1 MTIDGHTRHGRAR
14 DDVSGAV
21 DSDLRSDVRYLG
33 NLLGRV
39 LRETGGED
47 LLHDVES
54 LRAAV
59 IDAFEGG
66 EAEGAARAEAIVAA
80 MSAERAEAVAQAFT
94 TYFHLT
100 NLAEEHHRVRV
111 LRFRGDDGGVA
122 GDSFPATYASLVEQ
136 VGEDEAAARLRELR
150 FHPVLTAHPTEARR
164 RAVTT
169 AVRRITDLIDERD
182 RTTNTTARAE
192 NERRLLEEITTL
204 LRTSPLRTTRPTPL
218 DEVRTA
224 MSVFDQTLFEI
235 VPQVYRLLDDRLLG
249 DDAGRASVTAPAF
262 VRFGTWIGGDR
273 DGNPHVTADV
283 TRQAAEIAA
292 EHILLGL
299 SRAAT
304 RIGSTLTLDA
314 SETPAD
320 AGLTALVATQE
331 ALDAGIAERIGVR
344 APNETHRRALMF
356 VAARIDATRTGATST
371 GTASAG
377 TASADAASADTARD
391 GRSALAYGNPEELL
405 TDLRTIQTSLV
416 AAGATRPANGE
427 LQNLIWQVETFGFH
441 LAELEVRQH
450 SQVHR
455 NALAEIRAGGARSEM
470 TEEVLSVFRTIAA
483 LQARYGVRSA
493 SRYIVSFTQSA
504 ADLANVHELAVAA
517 LGSVEAAPVLDV
529 IPLFETF
536 ADLHASVDI
545 LDEAVR
551 TEPFQR
557 RLAATGR
564 RLEVMLGYSDSSKD
578 VGPVSAN
585 LALYDAQARIADWAK
600 AHDVEL
606 TLFHGRGGSLG
617 RGGGPANE
625 AVLAQPRGSIDGR
638 LKLTEQGEVIFAQY
652 GDKDIA
658 ARHLEQMA
666 SATLFASSPSNEE
679 RTAVAAARFADL
691 AQQLDDESR
700 QAFYD
705 LVKADG
711 FAPWFAR
718 VTPME
723 EIGLLPLGSRPAR
736 RGLSVESLEDLRAIP
751 WVFSWTQARINLA
764 GWYGLGSAL
773 EAVGDVELL
782 RTAYAEWPLF
792 GAMIKNVEM
801 SLAKTDE
808 HIARRYLE
816 LADRDDLAAK
826 VLDEMLRT
834 RDWVLRVS
842 GGSDVLEDRPVLA
855 RAVRLRSPYVDALSH
870 LQLRALRAI
879 RTSGSTDPADGDH
892 RLLLLT
898 VNGIAAGLQN
908 TG

>member
-1 MTIDGHTRHGRAR
+1 MTAIDGSTRFGRAR

-21 DSDLRSDVRYLG
+21 DSDLRADVRYLG

-39 LRETGGED
+39 LRETGGDD
-47 LLHDVES
+47 LLRDVES
-54 LRAAV
+54 LRQAV
-59 IDAFEGG
+59 IDAYEGTD
-66 EAEGAARAEAIVAA
+66 EDGATRAEAVVATF
-80 MSAERAEAVAQAFT
+80 SAERAEEVARAFT
-94 TYFHLT
+94 SYFHLV

-111 LRFRGDDGGVA
+111 LRARGDDGGQP
-122 GDSFPATYASLVEQ
+122 GDSFPATFVELVEQ
-136 VGEDEAAARLRELR
+136 VGADEAAARLEGLR

-169 AVRRITDLIDERD
+169 GVRRITDLIDERD
-182 RTTNTTARAE
+182 RTKNATARAE
-192 NERRLLEEITTL
+192 NERRLLEEIATL

-235 VPQVYRLLDDRLLG
+235 VPQVYRLLDDRLQG
-249 DDAGRASVTAPAF
+249 DDAGRASVIAPAF

-299 SRAAT
+299 ARATT
-304 RIGSTLTLDA
+304 RIGSALTLDA
-314 SETPAD
+314 SDTPAD
-320 AGLTALVATQE
+320 AGLTALVAAQE
-331 ALDAGIAERIGVR
+331 SLDPGIAERIGVR
-344 APNETHRRALMF
+344 APNETHRRALLF
-356 VAARIDATRTGATST
+356 VAARIRATRRG
-371 GTASAG
+371 G
-377 TASADAASADTARD
+377 D
-391 GRSALAYGNPEELL
+391 GLAYGGPEELL
-405 TDLRTIQTSLV
+405 ADLRVIQASLV
-416 AAGATRPANGE
+416 AAGAARTANGE
-427 LQNLIWQVETFGFH
+427 LQNLVWQVETFGFH
-441 LAELEVRQH
+441 LAELEIRQH

-455 NALAEIRAGGARSEM
+455 TALAEIRAGGARSEM
-470 TEEVLSVFRTIAA
+470 TDEVLAVFRTIAD
-483 LQARYGVRSA
+483 LQRRYGVRSA

-504 ADLANVHELAVAA
+504 EDLANVHELAVAA

-557 RLAATGR
+557 RLGATGR

-585 LALYDAQARIADWAK
+585 LALYDAQARIASWA
-600 AHDVEL
+600 AAQDVEL

-625 AVLAQPRGSIDGR
+625 AVLAQPPGSIDGR

-652 GDKDIA
+652 GDQDIA

-666 SATLFASSPSNEE
+666 SATLFASSPSNEA
-679 RTAVAAARFADL
+679 RTAIAAERFADL
-691 AQQLDDESR
+691 AQQLDDVSR
-700 QAFYD
+700 AAFYD

-723 EIGLLPLGSRPAR
+723 ELGLLPLGSRPAR

-773 EAVGDVELL
+773 EAVGDLDLL
-782 RTAYAEWPLF
+782 RTAAAEWPLF
-792 GAMIKNVEM
+792 AALIKNVEM
-801 SLAKTDE
+801 SLAKTDVQ
-808 HIARRYLE
+808 IARRYLE
-816 LADRDDLAAK
+816 LADRDDLGRK
-826 VLDEMLRT
+826 VLDEMDRT
-834 RDWVLRVS
+834 RSWVLRIS
-842 GGSDVLEDRPVLA
+842 GAEDVLEDRPVLA

-879 RTSGSTDPADGDH
+879 RSSGSSDTTDGDH

>member
-1 MTIDGHTRHGRAR
+1 MTAIDGSTRHGRAR

-21 DSDLRSDVRYLG
+21 DSDLRADVRYLG

-39 LRETGGED
+39 LRETGGDD

-59 IDAFEGG
+59 IDAYEGSD
-66 EAEGAARAEAIVAA
+66 AEGAARAEAVVAG

-111 LRFRGDDGGVA
+111 LRARGDDGGVA

-136 VGEDEAAARLRELR
+136 VGADEAAARLADLR

-182 RTTNTTARAE
+182 RTRNATARAE

-249 DDAGRASVTAPAF
+249 DDAGRVPVTAPAF

-283 TRQAAEIAA
+283 TRQAADIAA

-299 SRAAT
+299 ARAAT
-304 RIGSTLTLDA
+304 RIGAALTLDA
-314 SETPAD
+314 ADTPAD
-320 AGLTALVATQE
+320 AGLQALVAAQE
-331 ALDAGIAERIGVR
+331 SLDPGIAERIGVR
-344 APNETHRRALMF
+344 APNETHRRALLF
-356 VAARIDATRTGATST
+356 VAARIRATRRGQ
-371 GTASAG
+371 
-377 TASADAASADTARD
+377 D
-391 GRSALAYGNPEELL
+391 GLAYAGPEELL
-405 TDLRTIQTSLV
+405 ADLRVIQSSLV
-416 AAGATRPANGE
+416 AAGAVRTANGE
-427 LQNLIWQVETFGFH
+427 LQNLVWQVETFGFH

-455 NALAEIRAGGARSEM
+455 TALAEIRSGETLSET
-470 TEEVLSVFRTIAA
+470 TEEVLAVFRTIAD
-483 LQARYGVRSA
+483 LQQRYGVRA
-493 SRYIVSFTQSA
+493 AHRYIVSFTQSA

-517 LGSVEAAPVLDV
+517 CGDAAPVLDV

-585 LALYDAQARIADWAK
+585 LALYDAQARIADWAREQ
-600 AHDVEL
+600 DVEL

-625 AVLAQPRGSIDGR
+625 AVLAQPPGSIDGR

-652 GDKDIA
+652 GDQDIA

-679 RTAVAAARFADL
+679 RTAVAATRFADL
-691 AQQLDDESR
+691 AQQLDDVSR

-773 EAVGDVELL
+773 EAVGDVEAL
-782 RTAYAEWPLF
+782 RAAYAEWPLF

-808 HIARRYLE
+808 QIARRYLE

-879 RTSGSTDPADGDH
+879 RTSGSTDPTDADH

-898 VNGIAAGLQN
+898 VNGVAAGLQN

>member
-1 MTIDGHTRHGRAR
+1 MTAIDGSTRFGRAR

-21 DSDLRSDVRYLG
+21 DSDLRADVRYLG

-39 LRETGGED
+39 LRETGGDD
-47 LLHDVES
+47 LLRDVES
-54 LRAAV
+54 LRQAV
-59 IDAFEGG
+59 IDAYEGTD
-66 EAEGAARAEAIVAA
+66 EDGATRAEAVVATF
-80 MSAERAEAVAQAFT
+80 SAERAEEVARAFT
-94 TYFHLT
+94 SYFHLV

-111 LRFRGDDGGVA
+111 LRARGDDGGQP
-122 GDSFPATYASLVEQ
+122 GDSFPATFVELVEQ
-136 VGEDEAAARLRELR
+136 VGADEAAARLEGLR

-169 AVRRITDLIDERD
+169 GVRRITDLIDERD
-182 RTTNTTARAE
+182 RMKNATARAE
-192 NERRLLEEITTL
+192 NERRLLEEIATL

-235 VPQVYRLLDDRLLG
+235 VPQVYRLLDDRLQG
-249 DDAGRASVTAPAF
+249 DDAGRAPVQAPAF

-299 SRAAT
+299 TRAAT
-304 RIGSTLTLDA
+304 RIGSALTLDA
-314 SETPAD
+314 DHTPGD
-320 AGLTALVATQE
+320 AGLTALVAAQE
-331 ALDAGIAERIGVR
+331 SLDPDVAERIGIR
-344 APNETHRRALMF
+344 APTETHRRALLF
-356 VAARIDATRTGATST
+356 IAARIDATR
-371 GTASAG
+371 
-377 TASADAASADTARD
+377 RD
-391 GRSALAYGNPEELL
+391 DRPLAYRGPDELL
-405 TDLRTIQTSLV
+405 ADLHVVQASLT
-416 AAGATRPANGE
+416 AAGALRAANGE
-427 LQNLIWQVETFGFH
+427 LQNLVWQVETFGFH
-441 LAELEVRQH
+441 LAELEIRQH

-455 NALAEIRAGGARSEM
+455 TALAEIRAGGARSEM
-470 TEEVLSVFRTIAA
+470 TDEVLAVFRTIAD
-483 LQARYGVRSA
+483 LQRRYGVRSA

-504 ADLANVHELAVAA
+504 EDLANVHELAVAA

-557 RLAATGR
+557 RLGATGR

-585 LALYDAQARIADWAK
+585 LALYDAQARIASWA
-600 AHDVEL
+600 AAQDVEL

-625 AVLAQPRGSIDGR
+625 AVLAQPPGSIDGR

-652 GDKDIA
+652 GDQDIA

-666 SATLFASSPSNEE
+666 SATLFASSPSNEA
-679 RTAVAAARFADL
+679 RTAVAAERFADL
-691 AQQLDDESR
+691 AQQLDDVSR
-700 QAFYD
+700 AAFYD

-723 EIGLLPLGSRPAR
+723 ELGLLPLGSRPAR

-773 EAVGDVELL
+773 EAVGDLDLL
-782 RTAYAEWPLF
+782 RTAAAEWPLF
-792 GAMIKNVEM
+792 AALIKNVEM
-801 SLAKTDE
+801 SLAKTDVQ
-808 HIARRYLE
+808 IARRYLE
-816 LADRDDLAAK
+816 LADRDDLGRK
-826 VLDEMLRT
+826 VLDEMDRT
-834 RDWVLRVS
+834 RSWVLRIS
-842 GGSDVLEDRPVLA
+842 GAEDVLEDRPVLA

-879 RTSGSTDPADGDH
+879 RSSGSSDTTDGDH

>member
-1 MTIDGHTRHGRAR
+1 MTAIDGSTRHGRAR

-21 DSDLRSDVRYLG
+21 DSDLRADVRYLG

-39 LRETGGED
+39 LRETGGDD

-59 IDAFEGG
+59 IDAYEGSD
-66 EAEGAARAEAIVAA
+66 AEGAARAEAVVAG

-111 LRFRGDDGGVA
+111 LRARGDDGGLA

-136 VGEDEAAARLRELR
+136 VGADEAASRLADLR

-182 RTTNTTARAE
+182 RARNATARAE

-249 DDAGRASVTAPAF
+249 DDAGRVPVTAPAF

-273 DGNPHVTADV
+273 DGNPHVTAAV
-283 TRQAAEIAA
+283 TRQAADIAA

-299 SRAAT
+299 ARAAT
-304 RIGSTLTLDA
+304 RIGSALTLDA
-314 SETPAD
+314 AETPAD
-320 AGLTALVATQE
+320 PGLQALVAAQE
-331 ALDAGIAERIGVR
+331 SLDPSIAERIGVR
-344 APNETHRRALMF
+344 APNETHRRALLF
-356 VAARIDATRTGATST
+356 VAARIRATRRGQ
-371 GTASAG
+371 
-377 TASADAASADTARD
+377 D
-391 GRSALAYGNPEELL
+391 GLAYGGPEELL
-405 TDLRTIQTSLV
+405 ADLRVIQSSLV
-416 AAGATRPANGE
+416 AAGAVRTANGE
-427 LQNLIWQVETFGFH
+427 LQNLVWQVETFGFH

-455 NALAEIRAGGARSEM
+455 NALAEIRAGGALSET
-470 TEEVLSVFRTIAA
+470 TEEVLAVFRTVAD
-483 LQARYGVRSA
+483 LQQRYGVRA
-493 SRYIVSFTQSA
+493 AHRYIVSFTQSA

-517 LGSVEAAPVLDV
+517 CGDAAPVLDV

-585 LALYDAQARIADWAK
+585 LALYDAQARIADWARDN
-600 AHDVEL
+600 DVEL

-625 AVLAQPRGSIDGR
+625 AVLAQPPGSIDGR

-652 GDKDIA
+652 GDQDIA

-679 RTAVAAARFADL
+679 RTAAAATRFADL
-691 AQQLDDESR
+691 AQQLDDVSR

-773 EAVGDVELL
+773 EAIGDVDVL
-782 RTAYAEWPLF
+782 RAAYAEWPLF

-808 HIARRYLE
+808 QIARRYLE

-879 RTSGSTDPADGDH
+879 RTSGSTDPTDGDH

>member
-1 MTIDGHTRHGRAR
+1 MTAIDGSTRHGRAR

-21 DSDLRSDVRYLG
+21 DSDLRADVRYLG

-39 LRETGGED
+39 LRETGGDE

-59 IDAFEGG
+59 IVAYEGSD
-66 EAEGAARAEAIVAA
+66 AEGAARAEAIVAE

-111 LRFRGDDGGVA
+111 LRARGDDGGLA
-122 GDSFPATYASLVEQ
+122 GDSFPATYASLIEQ
-136 VGEDEAAARLRELR
+136 VGADEAAARLADLR

-182 RTTNTTARAE
+182 HTRNATARAE

-249 DDAGRASVTAPAF
+249 DDAGRAPVTAPAF

-273 DGNPHVTADV
+273 DGNPHVTAAV
-283 TRQAAEIAA
+283 TRQAADIAA

-304 RIGSTLTLDA
+304 RIGAALTLDA
-314 SETPAD
+314 AETPAD
-320 AGLTALVATQE
+320 AGLQALVAAQE
-331 ALDAGIAERIGVR
+331 ALDPGIAERIGVR
-344 APNETHRRALMF
+344 APNETHRRALLF
-356 VAARIDATRTGATST
+356 VAARIRATRRGK
-371 GTASAG
+371 
-377 TASADAASADTARD
+377 D
-391 GRSALAYGNPEELL
+391 GLAYGGPEELL
-405 TDLRTIQTSLV
+405 ADLRVIQASLV
-416 AAGATRPANGE
+416 AAGAARTANGE
-427 LQNLIWQVETFGFH
+427 LQNLVWQVETFGFH

-455 NALAEIRAGGARSEM
+455 TALAEIRSGEPLSDT
-470 TEEVLSVFRTIAA
+470 TEEVLAVFRTVAD
-483 LQARYGVRSA
+483 LQQRYGVRSA
-493 SRYIVSFTQSA
+493 HRYIVSFTQSA
-504 ADLANVHELAVAA
+504 ADLANVHELATAA
-517 LGSVEAAPVLDV
+517 CGDAAPVLDV

-585 LALYDAQARIADWAK
+585 LALYDAQARIADWARDN
-600 AHDVEL
+600 DVEL

-625 AVLAQPRGSIDGR
+625 AVLAQPPGSIDGR

-652 GDKDIA
+652 GDQDIA

-666 SATLFASSPSNEE
+666 SATLFASSPSNED
-679 RTAVAAARFADL
+679 RTAVAATRFADL
-691 AQQLDDESR
+691 AQQLDDVSR

-773 EAVGDVELL
+773 EAVGDVEVL
-782 RTAYAEWPLF
+782 RAAYAEWPLF

-808 HIARRYLE
+808 QIARRYLE

-870 LQLRALRAI
+870 LQLRALRSI
-879 RTSGSTDPADGDH
+879 RTTGSTDPTDGDH

>member
-1 MTIDGHTRHGRAR
+1 MTAIDGATRFGRAR

-21 DSDLRSDVRYLG
+21 DNDLRADVRYLG

-39 LRETGGED
+39 LRETGGDD
-47 LLHDVES
+47 LLRDVES

-59 IDAFEGG
+59 IDAYEGG
-66 EAEGAARAEAIVAA
+66 DVDGAARAESVVAGF
-80 MSAERAEAVAQAFT
+80 SAERAEQVARAFT
-94 TYFHLT
+94 AYFHLV

-111 LRFRGDDGGVA
+111 LRHRGDDGGKP
-122 GDSFPATYASLVEQ
+122 GDSFPATFHELVDQ
-136 VGEDEAAARLRELR
+136 LGADEAAARLESLR

-169 AVRRITDLIDERD
+169 GVRRITDLIDERD
-182 RTTNTTARAE
+182 RTKNATARAE
-192 NERRLLEEITTL
+192 NERRLLEEIATL

-235 VPQVYRLLDDRLLG
+235 VPQVYRLLDDRLQG
-249 DDAGRASVTAPAF
+249 EDAGREPVQAPAF

-292 EHILLGL
+292 EHVLIGL
-299 SRAAT
+299 TRAAT
-304 RIGSTLTLDA
+304 RIGTALTLD
-314 SETPAD
+314 SDQTPAD
-320 AGLTALVATQE
+320 AGLTALVAAQE
-331 ALDAGIAERIGVR
+331 SLDPDVAERIGIR
-344 APNETHRRALMF
+344 APNETHRRALLF
-356 VAARIDATRTGATST
+356 IAARIDATRR
-371 GTASAG
+371 
-377 TASADAASADTARD
+377 RD
-391 GRSALAYGNPEELL
+391 DPFGYRGPEVLL
-405 TDLRTIQTSLV
+405 DDLRTVQRSLT
-416 AAGATRPANGE
+416 AAGAPRAANGE
-427 LQNLIWQVETFGFH
+427 LQNLVWQVETFGFH

-455 NALAEIRAGGARSEM
+455 TALAEIRAGGELSA
-470 TEEVLSVFRTIAA
+470 TTLEVLEVFRTIAD
-483 LQARYGVRSA
+483 LQRRFGVRA
-493 SRYIVSFTQSA
+493 SDRYIVSFTQSA
-504 ADLANVHELAVAA
+504 EDLANVHELAVAA

-536 ADLHASVDI
+536 ADLHASVAI
-545 LDEAVR
+545 LDEAVQ
-551 TEPFQR
+551 TEPFRR

-585 LALYDAQARIADWAK
+585 LALYDAQAAIATWA
-600 AHDVEL
+600 AANDIEL

-625 AVLAQPRGSIDGR
+625 AVLAQPPGSIDGR

-652 GDKDIA
+652 GDQDIA

-666 SATLFASSPSNEE
+666 AATLFASSPSNEA
-679 RTAVAAARFADL
+679 RTQAAAERFADL
-691 AQQLDDESR
+691 ASRLDDVSR
-700 QAFYD
+700 QAFHG

-723 EIGLLPLGSRPAR
+723 ELGLLPLGSRPAR
-736 RGLSVESLEDLRAIP
+736 RGLSVESLDDLRAIP

-792 GAMIKNVEM
+792 SALIKNVEM
-801 SLAKTDE
+801 SLAKTDVQ
-808 HIARRYLE
+808 IAHRYLD
-816 LADRDDLAAK
+816 LADRDDLA
-826 VLDEMLRT
+826 EMVTAEMTRT
-834 RDWVLRVS
+834 REWVLRVS
-842 GGSDVLEDRPVLA
+842 ESEDVLADRPVLA

-879 RTSGSTDPADGDH
+879 RTSGSQDPADADH

>member
-1 MTIDGHTRHGRAR
+1 MTAIDGATRFGRAR

-21 DSDLRSDVRYLG
+21 DNDLRADVRYLG

-39 LRETGGED
+39 LRETGGDD
-47 LLHDVES
+47 LLRDVES

-59 IDAFEGG
+59 IDAYEGG
-66 EAEGAARAEAIVAA
+66 DVDGAARAESVVAGF
-80 MSAERAEAVAQAFT
+80 SAERAEQVARAFT
-94 TYFHLT
+94 AYFHLV

-111 LRFRGDDGGVA
+111 LRQRGDDGGKP
-122 GDSFPATYASLVEQ
+122 GDSFPATFHELVDQ
-136 VGEDEAAARLRELR
+136 LGADEAAARLEGLR

-169 AVRRITDLIDERD
+169 GVRRITDLIDERD
-182 RTTNTTARAE
+182 RTKNATARAE
-192 NERRLLEEITTL
+192 NERRLLEEIATL

-235 VPQVYRLLDDRLLG
+235 VPQVYRLLDDRLQG
-249 DDAGRASVTAPAF
+249 EDAGREPVQAPAF

-292 EHILLGL
+292 EHVLIGL
-299 SRAAT
+299 TRAAT
-304 RIGSTLTLDA
+304 RIGTALTLD
-314 SETPAD
+314 SDQTPAD
-320 AGLTALVATQE
+320 AGLTALVAAQE
-331 ALDAGIAERIGVR
+331 ALDPDVAERIGIR
-344 APNETHRRALMF
+344 APNETHRRALLF
-356 VAARIDATRTGATST
+356 IAARIDATRR
-371 GTASAG
+371 
-377 TASADAASADTARD
+377 RD
-391 GRSALAYGNPEELL
+391 DPLGYRGPEALLD
-405 TDLRTIQTSLV
+405 DLRTVQRSLT
-416 AAGATRPANGE
+416 AAGAPRAANGE
-427 LQNLIWQVETFGFH
+427 LQNLVWQVETFGFH

-455 NALAEIRAGGARSEM
+455 TALAEIRAGGELSATTR
-470 TEEVLSVFRTIAA
+470 EVLEVFRTIAD
-483 LQARYGVRSA
+483 LQRRFGVRA
-493 SRYIVSFTQSA
+493 ADRYIVSFTQSA
-504 ADLANVHELAVAA
+504 EDLANVHELAVAA

-536 ADLHASVDI
+536 ADLHASVAI
-545 LDEAVR
+545 LDEAVQ
-551 TEPFQR
+551 TEPFRR

-585 LALYDAQARIADWAK
+585 LALYDAQADIATWA
-600 AHDVEL
+600 AANDIEL

-617 RGGGPANE
+617 RGGGPATE
-625 AVLAQPRGSIDGR
+625 AVLAQPPGSIDGR

-652 GDKDIA
+652 GDQDIA

-666 SATLFASSPSNEE
+666 AATLFASSPSNEA
-679 RTAVAAARFADL
+679 RTRAAAERFADL
-691 AQQLDDESR
+691 ASRLDDVSR
-700 QAFYD
+700 QAFHG

-723 EIGLLPLGSRPAR
+723 ELGLLPLGSRPAR
-736 RGLSVESLEDLRAIP
+736 RGLSVESLDDLRAIP

-792 GAMIKNVEM
+792 SALIKNVEM
-801 SLAKTDE
+801 SLAKTDVQ
-808 HIARRYLE
+808 IAHRYLD
-816 LADRDDLAAK
+816 LADRDDLA
-826 VLDEMLRT
+826 EMVSAEMART
-834 RDWVLRVS
+834 REWVLRVS
-842 GGSDVLEDRPVLA
+842 ESEDVLADRPVLA

-879 RTSGSTDPADGDH
+879 RTSGSQDPADADH

>member
-1 MTIDGHTRHGRAR
+1 MTAIDGSTRHGRAR

-21 DSDLRSDVRYLG
+21 DSDLRADVRYLG

-39 LRETGGED
+39 LRESGGDD

-59 IDAFEGG
+59 IGAYEGSDVD
-66 EAEGAARAEAIVAA
+66 GAARAEAIVAE

-111 LRFRGDDGGVA
+111 LRARGDDGGLA

-136 VGEDEAAARLRELR
+136 VGADEAAARLADLR

-169 AVRRITDLIDERD
+169 GVRRITDLIDERD
-182 RTTNTTARAE
+182 HARNATARAE

-249 DDAGRASVTAPAF
+249 DEAGRVPVTAPAF

-273 DGNPHVTADV
+273 DGNPHVTAAV
-283 TRQAAEIAA
+283 TRQAADIAA

-304 RIGSTLTLDA
+304 RIGSSLTLDA
-314 SETPAD
+314 AETPAD
-320 AGLTALVATQE
+320 AGLQALVAAQE
-331 ALDAGIAERIGVR
+331 SLDPGIAERIGVR
-344 APNETHRRALMF
+344 APNETHRRALLF
-356 VAARIDATRTGATST
+356 VAARIRATRRG
-371 GTASAG
+371 G
-377 TASADAASADTARD
+377 D
-391 GRSALAYGNPEELL
+391 GLAYGGPEELL
-405 TDLRTIQTSLV
+405 ADLRVIQASLV
-416 AAGATRPANGE
+416 AAGAARTANGE
-427 LQNLIWQVETFGFH
+427 LQNLVWQVETFGFH

-455 NALAEIRAGGARSEM
+455 TALAEIRSGEPLSET
-470 TEEVLSVFRTIAA
+470 TEEVLAVFRTVAD
-483 LQARYGVRSA
+483 LQQRYGVRA
-493 SRYIVSFTQSA
+493 AHRYIVSFTQSA

-517 LGSVEAAPVLDV
+517 CGDAAPVLDV

-585 LALYDAQARIADWAK
+585 LALYDAQARIADWARDN
-600 AHDVEL
+600 DVEL

-625 AVLAQPRGSIDGR
+625 AVLAQPPGSIDGR

-652 GDKDIA
+652 GDQDIA

-666 SATLFASSPSNEE
+666 SATLFASSPSNED
-679 RTAVAAARFADL
+679 RTAVAASRFADL
-691 AQQLDDESR
+691 AQQLDDVSR

-773 EAVGDVELL
+773 EAVGDVEVL
-782 RTAYAEWPLF
+782 RAAYAEWPLF

-808 HIARRYLE
+808 QIARRYLE

-870 LQLRALRAI
+870 LQLRALRSI
-879 RTSGSTDPADGDH
+879 RTTGSTDPTDGDH

>member
-1 MTIDGHTRHGRAR
+1 MTAIDGSTRHGRAR

-21 DSDLRSDVRYLG
+21 DSDLRADVRYLG

-39 LRETGGED
+39 LRETGGDD

-59 IDAFEGG
+59 IDAYEGAD
-66 EAEGAARAEAIVAA
+66 AEGAARAEAIVAG

-111 LRFRGDDGGVA
+111 LRARGDDGGLA

-136 VGEDEAAARLRELR
+136 VGEDEAASRLADLR

-182 RTTNTTARAE
+182 GARNATARAE

-249 DDAGRASVTAPAF
+249 DDAGRVPVTAPAF

-273 DGNPHVTADV
+273 DGNPHVTAAV
-283 TRQAAEIAA
+283 TRQAADIAA

-299 SRAAT
+299 ARAAT
-304 RIGSTLTLDA
+304 RIGSALTLDA
-314 SETPAD
+314 AETPAD
-320 AGLTALVATQE
+320 PGLQALVAAQE
-331 ALDAGIAERIGVR
+331 ALDPGIAERIGVR
-344 APNETHRRALMF
+344 APNETHRRALLF
-356 VAARIDATRTGATST
+356 VAARIRATRRGQ
-371 GTASAG
+371 
-377 TASADAASADTARD
+377 D
-391 GRSALAYGNPEELL
+391 GLAYAGPEELL
-405 TDLRTIQTSLV
+405 ADLRVIQTSLV
-416 AAGATRPANGE
+416 AAGAVRTANGE
-427 LQNLIWQVETFGFH
+427 LQNLVWQVETFGFH

-455 NALAEIRAGGARSEM
+455 NALAEIRAGGPLSET
-470 TEEVLSVFRTIAA
+470 TEEVLAVFRTVAD
-483 LQARYGVRSA
+483 LQQRYGVRA
-493 SRYIVSFTQSA
+493 AHRYIVSFTQSA

-517 LGSVEAAPVLDV
+517 CGDAAPVLDV

-536 ADLHASVDI
+536 ADLHASVEI
-545 LDEAVR
+545 LDEAVHS
-551 TEPFQR
+551 EPFER

-564 RLEVMLGYSDSSKD
+564 KLEVMLGYSDSSKD

-585 LALYDAQARIADWAK
+585 LALYDAQARIADWARE
-600 AHDVEL
+600 HDVEL

-625 AVLAQPRGSIDGR
+625 AVLAQPPGSIDGR

-652 GDKDIA
+652 GDQDIA

-666 SATLFASSPSNEE
+666 SATLFASSPSNEA
-679 RTAVAAARFADL
+679 RTAAAATRFADL
-691 AQQLDDESR
+691 AQQLDDVSR

-723 EIGLLPLGSRPAR
+723 ELGLLPLGSRPAR

-773 EAVGDVELL
+773 EAVGDVDVL
-782 RTAYAEWPLF
+782 RSAYAEWPLF

-808 HIARRYLE
+808 QIARRYLE

-879 RTSGSTDPADGDH
+879 RTSGSTDPTDGDH

>member
-1 MTIDGHTRHGRAR
+1 MTAIDGSTRFGSAR

-21 DSDLRSDVRYLG
+21 DSDLRADVRYLG
-33 NLLGRV
+33 RLLGRV
-39 LRETGGED
+39 LRESGGED
-47 LLHDVES
+47 LLRDVEA

-59 IDAFEGG
+59 IEAYEGSDAD
-66 EAEGAARAEAIVAA
+66 GAARAEAVVAG
-80 MSAERAEAVAQAFT
+80 MSAERAEEVARAFT

-111 LRFRGDDGGVA
+111 LRLRGDDGGVA
-122 GDSFPATYASLVEQ
+122 GDSFPATFAELVDE
-136 VGEDEAAARLRELR
+136 VGADEAAARLGALR

-169 AVRRITDLIDERD
+169 GVRRITDLIDERD
-182 RTTNTTARAE
+182 RAKNATALAE

-235 VPQVYRLLDDRLLG
+235 VPQVYRLLDDRILG
-249 DDAGRASVTAPAF
+249 EDAGSVPAKAPAF

-292 EHILLGL
+292 EHVLLGL
-299 SRAAT
+299 TRAAT
-304 RIGSTLTLDA
+304 RIGSTLTLD
-314 SETPAD
+314 STETPAD
-320 AGLTALVATQE
+320 AGLTALVAAQE
-331 ALDAGIAERIGVR
+331 ALDPVIAERIGIR
-344 APNETHRRALMF
+344 APNETHRRALLF
-356 VAARIDATRTGATST
+356 TAARVDATRRGD
-371 GTASAG
+371 AG
-377 TASADAASADTARD
+377 
-391 GRSALAYGNPEELL
+391 LAYGGPEEFLA
-405 TDLRTIQTSLV
+405 DLRTIQSSLV
-416 AAGATRPANGE
+416 AAGAARPAYGE

-455 NALAEIRAGGARSEM
+455 TALAEVRAGGELSE
-470 TEEVLSVFRTIAA
+470 TTQEVLAVFRTIAE
-483 LQARYGVRSA
+483 LQRRYGVRA
-493 SRYIVSFTQSA
+493 ANRYIVSFTQSA

-536 ADLHASVDI
+536 ADLHASVGI
-545 LDEAVR
+545 LDEAVA
-551 TEPFQR
+551 TEPFRR

-564 RLEVMLGYSDSSKD
+564 KLEVMLGYSDSSKD

-585 LALYDAQARIADWAK
+585 LALFDAQAKIAEWASRN
-600 AHDVEL
+600 AVEL

-625 AVLAQPRGSIDGR
+625 AVLAQPPGSIDGR

-652 GDKDIA
+652 GDQDIA

-666 SATLFASSPSNEE
+666 SATLFASSPSNEA
-679 RTAVAAARFADL
+679 RTAAAADRFADL
-691 AQQLDDESR
+691 AQQLDDVSR
-700 QAFYD
+700 GAFYD

-773 EAVGDVELL
+773 EAVGDEDLL

-792 GAMIKNVEM
+792 GAMIKNVAM

-808 HIARRYLE
+808 QIARRYLE

-834 RDWVLRVS
+834 REWVLRIS
-842 GGSDVLEDRPVLA
+842 GGEDVLADRPVLA

-879 RTSGSTDPADGDH
+879 RTSGSTDPTDADH

-898 VNGIAAGLQN
+898 VNGVAAGLQN

>member
-1 MTIDGHTRHGRAR
+1 MTAIDGSARHERAR

-21 DSDLRSDVRYLG
+21 DSDLRADVRYLG

-39 LRETGGED
+39 LRENGGDE

-59 IDAFEGG
+59 IDAYEGDH
-66 EAEGAARAEAIVAA
+66 AEGAARAQAIVSG

-111 LRFRGDDGGVA
+111 LRQRGDDGGVA
-122 GDSFPATYASLVEQ
+122 GDSFPATYAELVAE
-136 VGEDEAAARLRELR
+136 VGEAEAAERLRTLR

-169 AVRRITDLIDERD
+169 GVRRITDLIDERD
-182 RTTNTTARAE
+182 RARNATARAE

-235 VPQVYRLLDDRLLG
+235 VPQVYRLLDDRLQG
-249 DDAGRASVTAPAF
+249 DDAGRAPVIAPAF

-273 DGNPHVTADV
+273 DGNPHVTAEV

-299 SRAAT
+299 ARATT
-304 RIGSTLTLDA
+304 RIGSALTLDA
-314 SETPAD
+314 SDTPAD
-320 AGLTALVATQE
+320 AGLTALVASQE
-331 ALDAGIAERIGVR
+331 SLDPGIAERIGVR
-344 APNETHRRALMF
+344 APNETHRRALLF
-356 VAARIDATRTGATST
+356 VAARIDATRTGT
-371 GTASAG
+371 
-377 TASADAASADTARD
+377 
-391 GRSALAYGNPEELL
+391 ALAYDGPEALL
-405 TDLRTIQTSLV
+405 ADLRVIQASLI
-416 AAGATRPANGE
+416 AAGAIRPANGE

-455 NALAEIRAGGARSEM
+455 TALAEIRAGGELSET
-470 TEEVLSVFRTIAA
+470 TEEVLAVFRTIAG
-483 LQARYGVRSA
+483 LQSRYGVRA
-493 SRYIVSFTQSA
+493 ANRYIVSFTQSP

-517 LGSVEAAPVLDV
+517 LGSAEAAPVLDV

-551 TEPFQR
+551 TEAFQR

-585 LALYDAQARIADWAK
+585 LALYDAQARIADWAR
-600 AHDVEL
+600 DNDIEL

-625 AVLAQPRGSIDGR
+625 AVLAQPPGSIDGR

-652 GDKDIA
+652 GDQDIA

-666 SATLFASSPSNEE
+666 SATLFASSPSNEA
-679 RTAVAAARFADL
+679 RTAAAAARFADL
-691 AQQLDDESR
+691 AQQLDDVSR
-700 QAFYD
+700 VAFYD

-773 EAVGDVELL
+773 EAVGDVDVL
-782 RTAYAEWPLF
+782 RAAYAEWPLF
-792 GAMIKNVEM
+792 AAMIKNVEM

-826 VLDEMLRT
+826 VLDEMVRT

-842 GGSDVLEDRPVLA
+842 GGSDVLADRPVLA

-879 RTSGSTDPADGDH
+879 RTSGSTDPTDADH

>member
-1 MTIDGHTRHGRAR
+1 MTAIDGSTRHGRAR

-21 DSDLRSDVRYLG
+21 DSDLRADVRYLG

-39 LRETGGED
+39 LRETGGDE

-59 IDAFEGG
+59 IDAYEGSDS
-66 EAEGAARAEAIVAA
+66 EGAARAEAIVAG

-111 LRFRGDDGGVA
+111 LRARGDDGGLP

-136 VGEDEAAARLRELR
+136 VGADEAAARLADLR

-182 RTTNTTARAE
+182 RSRNATARAE

-249 DDAGRASVTAPAF
+249 DDAGRVPVTAPAF

-273 DGNPHVTADV
+273 DGNPHVTAAV
-283 TRQAAEIAA
+283 TKQAADIAA

-299 SRAAT
+299 ARAAT
-304 RIGSTLTLDA
+304 RIGSALTLDA
-314 SETPAD
+314 AETPAD
-320 AGLTALVATQE
+320 AGLQALVAAQE
-331 ALDAGIAERIGVR
+331 QLDPGIAERIGVR
-344 APNETHRRALMF
+344 APNETHRRALLF
-356 VAARIDATRTGATST
+356 VAARIRATRRGQ
-371 GTASAG
+371 
-377 TASADAASADTARD
+377 D
-391 GRSALAYGNPEELL
+391 GLAYGGPEELL
-405 TDLRTIQTSLV
+405 ADLRVIQASLV
-416 AAGATRPANGE
+416 AAGAVRTANGD
-427 LQNLIWQVETFGFH
+427 LQNLVWQVETFGFH

-455 NALAEIRAGGARSEM
+455 NALAEIRAGGELSE
-470 TEEVLSVFRTIAA
+470 TTGEVLSVFRTVAD
-483 LQARYGVRSA
+483 LQQRYGVRA
-493 SRYIVSFTQSA
+493 AHRYIVSFTQSA
-504 ADLANVHELAVAA
+504 ADLANVHELARAA
-517 LGSVEAAPVLDV
+517 CGDRAPVLDV

-585 LALYDAQARIADWAK
+585 LALYDAQARIADWARDN
-600 AHDVEL
+600 DVEL

-625 AVLAQPRGSIDGR
+625 AVLAQPPGSIDGR

-652 GDKDIA
+652 GDQDIA

-679 RTAVAAARFADL
+679 RTAAAATRFADL
-691 AQQLDDESR
+691 AQELDDVSR
-700 QAFYD
+700 RAFYD

-773 EAVGDVELL
+773 EAVGDVDAL
-782 RTAYAEWPLF
+782 RAAYAEWPLF

-808 HIARRYLE
+808 QIARRYLE

-834 RDWVLRVS
+834 REWVLRVS

-879 RTSGSTDPADGDH
+879 RTSGSTDPTDGDH

-898 VNGIAAGLQN
+898 VNGVAAGLQN